1 MSYARSSG
9 SNVVNFVLCGGAG
22 TRLWPISRQ
31 KMPKQFI
38 QLFSGTSLFQ
48 QTIQRN
54 SAITKDI
61 VVISNADMAHLAK
74 QQLPKDAKARFIMES
89 VGRNTAPAIALGCFL
104 VDPEDIVLVTTS
116 DHMIQK
122 REEFVEAVEQAI
134 ALAEQGNI
142 VTFGITPTYAET
154 GFGYIEYQ
162 GNTVVSFREK
172 PDYETAVQ
180 YLEGGQHLWNSGM
193 FCFKASVLL
202 EELAQYAPN
211 VYTQAKNAYQST
223 KMTIPDEWKI
233 SLENMQQI
241 PSISIDYAVMEHTKK
256 IAVVPCD
263 FGWSDLGS
271 FDAMYTEFI
280 NHGEG
285 QSDTVCVQSN
295 IQTIDQEPPSP
306 IVHNSHN
313 NLIIR
318 DNRQVALVNVDDL
331 LVVDT
336 ADALLIAKRGSS
348 QDVSAVVKQLR
359 ETQGDI
365 LEHHVTTHRPWGSF
379 ENLLDAQGYK
389 VKRIV
394 VKPKQKISLQ
404 RHKFRAENWTVVA
417 GTAWVRNGEEE
428 FALGVSESTFIPVG
442 AIHRLENNGDTDV
455 VLIEV
460 QTGTYTGED
469 DIERLEDIY
478 GRS

>member
-154 GFGYIEYQ
+154 GFGYIEYH

-263 FGWSDLGS
+263 LGWSDLGS

-280 NHGEG
+280 SAGEV
-285 QSDTVCVQSN
+285 QRDTVCVQSN
-295 IQTIDQEPPSP
+295 IQTIDQEAPSP

-318 DNRQVALVNVDDL
+318 DNRQVVLVNVDDL

-442 AIHRLENNGDTDV
+442 AIHRLENKGDTDV

>member
-74 QQLPKDAKARFIMES
+74 QQLPQDAKARFIMEP

-104 VDPEDIVLVTTS
+104 VDREDIVLVTTS

-122 REEFVEAVEQAI
+122 REAFVEAVEQAI

-211 VYTQAKNAYQST
+211 VYTQAKHAYQST
-223 KMTIPDEWKI
+223 TSTISDEWKI
-233 SLENMQQI
+233 SLDNMQKI

-263 FGWSDLGS
+263 LGWSDLGS
-271 FDAMYTEFI
+271 FDAMYTEFVSSRDVG
-280 NHGEG
+280 H
-285 QSDTVCVQSN
+285 DTVCVQSN
-295 IQTIDQEPPSP
+295 IQTIDQEPPWP
-306 IVHNSHN
+306 IAHNSHN

-394 VKPKQKISLQ
+394 VKPKQKLSLQ

-428 FALGVSESTFIPVG
+428 FALGVSQSTFIPVG
-442 AIHRLENNGDTDV
+442 AIHRLENKGETDV

-460 QTGTYTGED
+460 QTGSYTGED

-478 GRS
+478 GRC